1 MDSSSMLQRMTLQQK
16 ASLLAGASHWDTVR
30 VDEVGLESIALS
42 DGPHGLRHQLGAAD
56 HLGINQSVPSTCFPS
71 ASALA
76 CSFDPNLVLSVGAA
90 IADEAVDQGVSVV
103 LGPGV
108 NIKRSPLCGRNFEY
122 FSEDP
127 LLSGELGAAM
137 VRGIQSRGV
146 AACLKHFACNN
157 QELARL
163 VSDSVVDERTLREIY
178 LQPFERVVKKARPWS
193 IMTAYNKLNGTYC
206 SQNAWLLQTVLRE
219 EWGFD
224 GAVISDWGAVSGVAE
239 SIAAGLDLCMP
250 GPRPDY
256 APTALAAARRGAL
269 EERCVDRAAGRVIDL
284 VERTRPSRRPRA
296 SSSSA
301 TTAGDPAADESVY
314 KRNARLAAR
323 AARESA
329 VLLENSGILP
339 LDPTKTVA
347 VIGAFA
353 REPRFQGAGSSKIN
367 PRELDCALDEF
378 KRRGISVSFSPGYD
392 AYSGE
397 ASDVQVEQAVEAAR
411 THDVAVV
418 FAGLPDRFESEG
430 FDRKL
435 MVMPR
440 GHCSLIER
448 VCRENPNTVVVLQG
462 GAPMEAPWRR
472 MPAAIMAMYL
482 SGCHGGSATVD
493 LLYGDANPCGKLAE
507 TWPERLGDTALGA
520 SYPDFDREVLYR
532 EGIYVGY
539 RYFDAVGARPA
550 WPFGHGLS
558 YTAFAYGRPKLAMP
572 LPCGGSARPVAF
584 RVEVDVE
591 NAGPVAGAEVVQL
604 YVCPP
609 CECAFHEPRRLAAF
623 AKVRLA
629 PGERSR
635 VTLEFGEMELRYWDA
650 ARHAWRVD
658 QGDYELLVGSS
669 SRDIRG
675 SCSLHLAAD
684 TAPFPVSA
692 DRSALLADRSAL
704 AAYWRPD
711 ATRFDE
717 ESFKALYAGPLPART
732 PIAPFTI
739 DSSVSEMAST
749 PFGRLM
755 VRVVEHVMDEPVKK
769 MDEDTRRMMHE
780 IVSDLPLRQ
789 LISSGFSMRTV
800 HGLVDMLNGRYI
812 RGFTRAVGTYR
823 RIKKALREHTPA
835 LAAHFDRSGD
845 SEE

>member
-1 MDSSSMLQRMTLQQK
+1 M
-16 ASLLAGASHWDTVR
+16 
-30 VDEVGLESIALS
+30 
-42 DGPHGLRHQLGAAD
+42 
-56 HLGINQSVPSTCFPS
+56 
-71 ASALA
+71 
-76 CSFDPNLVLSVGAA
+76 
-90 IADEAVDQGVSVV
+90 
-103 LGPGV
+103 
-108 NIKRSPLCGRNFEY
+108 
-122 FSEDP
+122 
-127 LLSGELGAAM
+127 
-137 VRGIQSRGV
+137 
-146 AACLKHFACNN
+146 
-157 QELARL
+157 
-163 VSDSVVDERTLREIY
+163 
-178 LQPFERVVKKARPWS
+178 
-193 IMTAYNKLNGTYC
+193 
-206 SQNAWLLQTVLRE
+206 
-219 EWGFD
+219 
-224 GAVISDWGAVSGVAE
+224 
-239 SIAAGLDLCMP
+239 
-250 GPRPDY
+250 
-256 APTALAAARRGAL
+256 
-269 EERCVDRAAGRVIDL
+269 
-284 VERTRPSRRPRA
+284 
-296 SSSSA
+296 
-301 TTAGDPAADESVY
+301 
-314 KRNARLAAR
+314 
-323 AARESA
+323 
-329 VLLENSGILP
+329 P

-507 TWPERLGDTALGA
+507 TWPERLGDTALGV

-572 LPCGGSARPVAF
+572 LPCGGSARPAAI

-591 NAGPVAGAEVVQL
+591 NTGPVAGAEVVQL

-609 CECAFHEPRRLAAF
+609 CERTFHEPRRLAAF

-669 SRDIRG
+669 SRDLRG